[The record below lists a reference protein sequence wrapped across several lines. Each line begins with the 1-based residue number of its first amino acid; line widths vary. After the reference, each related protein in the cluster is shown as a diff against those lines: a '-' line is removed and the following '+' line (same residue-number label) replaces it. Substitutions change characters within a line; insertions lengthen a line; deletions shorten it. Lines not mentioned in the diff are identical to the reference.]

1 MKTIYRNKRGQ
12 YITKKQYEQN
22 QKKYQNENLICLKLT
37 AKIMIVMILTVSIV
51 TLIIK

>member
-22 QKKYQNENLICLKLT
+22 QKKYLLKAYSENNDCNDFNSKYSNINN
-37 AKIMIVMILTVSIV
+37 
-51 TLIIK
+51 